1 MKQNNDKEDMPEFLK
16 AIIDKAMANGAD
28 VDIIKLNRKPGKG
41 KGKEKEKDKIIE
53 SKLRKD
59 TLDTIDELENNLK
72 YVSKNDL
79 LDRLGNSFTKLKEAG
94 LDTAEMNNLANR
106 TYMQM
111 LSKMPTPPSKAI
123 SIIVNSKE
131 DCTDVTMCGYKID
144 NNAEAIT
151 ILRNIANSLEEKSKE
166 A

>member
-41 KGKEKEKDKIIE
+41 KGKEKDKIIE

-123 SIIVNSKE
+123 SIIVNTTGDEYEVS
-131 DCTDVTMCGYKID
+131 MCGYKID

-151 ILRNIANSLEEKSKE
+151 ILRNIVNSLEEKSKE